1 MSARLKWRGALASFV
16 ATAALAAFG
25 VPAGAQAPSGQPIT
39 IGFGMA
45 LTGPLAAN
53 GKQALLGAKIWEET
67 INKKGGLLGRPV
79 KLVYYDD
86 QSNPSTVPGIYT
98 KLLDVDKVDLVT
110 GPYATAMIA
119 PAMPV
124 VMQKGKVFIGLFG
137 LAVNSEFNYPK
148 YFAMIP
154 SGPETKPSFT
164 KGFFE
169 VAAQQNPKPQTVAL
183 VAADQEFS
191 RNACEGARENA
202 KAAGLRVV
210 YDKTYP
216 PTTTDFSPIVRA
228 IQATNPDIVSVCSYP
243 LDSVGMVKAVNEI
256 GFKPKMIGGAMVGL
270 QATVFKTQLGPLLN
284 GWVNYETWVPS
295 EKMLTPEVKEFLA
308 SLSVA
313 RGGRRRRSARL
324 LSRHLGLCLYGA
336 ARQCDR
342 RCEEHQRR
350 SGRQLSAQQSG
361 QDHHGRHQVRQGWR
375 VGGVAHAA
383 GAVSRHQGQHRRP
396 VQGHGH
402 PDGVDAGRPEDRQR
416 HLSLREGEI
425 VRREHQ
431 VADGPGCVA
440 ASGTGNVGLREDPER
455 RGIFRL
461 ATIAL
466 HDDHAQM

>member
-1 MSARLKWRGALASFV
+1 MSARLKWRGAVASFF
-16 ATAALAAFG
+16 ATTALAAFL
-25 VPAGAQAPSGQPIT
+25 VPASAQAPSGQPIT

-53 GKQALLGAKIWEET
+53 GKQALLGAKIWEEET
-67 INKKGGLLGRPV
+67 NKKGGLLGRPV
-79 KLVYYDD
+79 KIVYYDD

-164 KGFFE
+164 KGFFD

-284 GWVNYETWVPS
+284 GWTNYETWVPS

-308 SLSVA
+308 TYQSRAAAEGVDPLGYYLGTWGYA
-313 RGGRRRRSARL
+313 YMEL
-324 LSRHLGLCLYGA
+324 LGNA
-336 ARQCDR
+336 I
-342 RCEEHQRR
+342 
-350 SGRQLSAQQSG
+350 
-361 QDHHGRHQVRQGWR
+361 
-375 VGGVAHAA
+375 A
-383 GAVSRHQGQHRRP
+383 GAKSIN
-396 VQGHGH
+396 
-402 PDGVDAGRPEDRQR
+402 DD
-416 HLSLREGEI
+416 
-425 VRREHQ
+425 Q
-431 VADGPGCVA
+431 VANYLRSNPVKTIMGDIKFGKGGEWAESRMLQVQYHGIKGNTVDQFKGMDTQTVLTPA
-440 ASGTGNVGLREDPER
+440 DLKTGNIIYPYEK
-455 RGIFRL
+455 
-461 ATIAL
+461 AK
-466 HDDHAQM
+466 

>member
-1 MSARLKWRGALASFV
+1 
-16 ATAALAAFG
+16 
-25 VPAGAQAPSGQPIT
+25 
-39 IGFGMA
+39 MA

-202 KAAGLRVV
+202 KAAGMRVV

-308 SLSVA
+308 TYQSRAAAEGVDPLGYYLGTWGYA
-313 RGGRRRRSARL
+313 YMEL
-324 LSRHLGLCLYGA
+324 LGNA
-336 ARQCDR
+336 I
-342 RCEEHQRR
+342 
-350 SGRQLSAQQSG
+350 
-361 QDHHGRHQVRQGWR
+361 
-375 VGGVAHAA
+375 A
-383 GAVSRHQGQHRRP
+383 GAKSIN
-396 VQGHGH
+396 
-402 PDGVDAGRPEDRQR
+402 DD
-416 HLSLREGEI
+416 
-425 VRREHQ
+425 Q
-431 VADGPGCVA
+431 VANYLRSNPVKTIMGDIKFGKGGEWAESRMLQVQYHGIKGNTVDQFKGMDTQTVLTPA
-440 ASGTGNVGLREDPER
+440 DLKTGNIIYPYEK
-455 RGIFRL
+455 
-461 ATIAL
+461 AK
-466 HDDHAQM
+466 

>member
-202 KAAGLRVV
+202 KAAGMRVV

-308 SLSVA
+308 TYQSRAAAEGVDPLGYYLGTWGYA
-313 RGGRRRRSARL
+313 YMEL
-324 LSRHLGLCLYGA
+324 LGNA
-336 ARQCDR
+336 I
-342 RCEEHQRR
+342 
-350 SGRQLSAQQSG
+350 
-361 QDHHGRHQVRQGWR
+361 
-375 VGGVAHAA
+375 A
-383 GAVSRHQGQHRRP
+383 GAKSIN
-396 VQGHGH
+396 
-402 PDGVDAGRPEDRQR
+402 DE
-416 HLSLREGEI
+416 
-425 VRREHQ
+425 Q
-431 VADGPGCVA
+431 VANYLRSNPVKTIMGDIKFGKGGEWAESRMLQVQYHGIKGNTVDQFKGMDTQAVLTPA
-440 ASGTGNVGLREDPER
+440 DLKTGNIIYPYEK
-455 RGIFRL
+455 
-461 ATIAL
+461 AK
-466 HDDHAQM
+466 